1 MPPVKSSDDSVA
13 LWSVLAALLP
23 AVVLFWVGM
32 GWWEGRGGGADDPAR
47 AERIN
52 CDIQTG
58 PCARPLGG
66 GRVRLDI
73 GPRPIRAM
81 VEHRFEATLENLQS
95 AGAAHIDLN
104 MPDMDMGYNRV
115 FLKSIGENRY
125 AGTGVFPI
133 CPTGIPTW
141 SAEVVV
147 PDAGTAEF
155 IFDVRY

>member
-1 MPPVKSSDDSVA
+1 MPPVKPSDDSVTW
-13 LWSVLAALLP
+13 WSVLAALLP
-23 AVVLFWVGM
+23 AAVLLWVGM
-32 GWWEGRGGGADDPAR
+32 GWWAGRHGEADDPAR

-58 PCARPLGG
+58 PCAQSLGD
-66 GRVRLDI
+66 GRVHLNID
-73 GPRPIRAM
+73 PRPVRAM
-81 VEHRFEATLENLQS
+81 AEQRFQLTLENLNP
-95 AGAAHIDLN
+95 AGTPHIDLN

-115 FLKSIGENRY
+115 FLRPTGEKSYG
-125 AGTGVFPI
+125 GTGIFPI

-147 PDAGTAEF
+147 PGAGTAEF